1 MRLLVREV
9 LPDTV
14 GSCVS
19 VDSSELL
26 GLSSRVCVSV
36 DSWVRDKVEVKE
48 LTSVSDMEVECVSV
62 IVTGRVEV

>member
-1 MRLLVREV
+1 M
-9 LPDTV
+9 
-14 GSCVS
+14 
-19 VDSSELL
+19 
-26 GLSSRVCVSV
+26 